1 MRAVRIVDS
10 RKVEVRDLPDPAA
23 EGDEVVVRVEA
34 SAICGSDLHSLY
46 EPPGEKPRVPGHE
59 TAGVV
64 VAVDR
69 PRRAKVGD
77 RVCLSPARFC
87 GVCDLCRAGYVLYC
101 RASEGTHGFSHDGG
115 HAELIR
121 VREPSL
127 LPLPDA
133 VSFEQACVLLDPIGT
148 PYHGLKRMGTNATHT
163 VGVFGLG
170 PMGLGAVLVAAALG
184 ARVVALDPIAYRRG
198 LALKLGA
205 AVALDP
211 NAGDPVAQVWE
222 ATGGYGLDRA
232 LECSGRPEPV
242 GHALD
247 LVRHL
252 GHVTLIGEQQVAT
265 VRPSDHFM
273 RKEITLSGGTCFPLG
288 EYAEIV
294 RWVERGLGPERIIT
308 HRFGL
313 ESAAEAYSLF
323 AAGQTGKVILTP
335 GS

>member
-1 MRAVRIVDS
+1 MRAVHIVDS
-10 RKVEVRDLPDPAA
+10 RKVEVRDLPDPAP

-34 SAICGSDLHSLY
+34 AAICGSDLHGLY

-77 RVCLSPARFC
+77 RVCMSPARFC

-101 RASEGTHGFSHDGG
+101 RASGGTHGFSHDGG

-121 VREPSL
+121 VPEASL

-133 VSFEQACVLLDPIGT
+133 VTFEQACVILDPIGT
-148 PYHGLKRMGTNATHT
+148 PYHGLKRMGVNATHT

-170 PMGLGAVLVAAALG
+170 PMGLGGVLVAAALG
-184 ARVVALDPIAYRRG
+184 ARVIALDPVAYRRE
-198 LALKLGA
+198 LALRLGA
-205 AVALDP
+205 AAALDP
-211 NAGDPVAQVWE
+211 MAGDPAEQVLE
-222 ATGGYGLDRA
+222 ATGGYGLDCA

-242 GHALD
+242 RQALD

-252 GHVTLIGEQQVAT
+252 GHVTLVGEQPQAT
-265 VRPSDHFM
+265 VRPSDHFL

-294 RWVERGLGPERIIT
+294 RWIERGLGPERLIT

-313 ESAAEAYSLF
+313 EEAAQAYALF
-323 AAGQTGKVILTP
+323 ASGDTGKVIFTP
-335 GS
+335 AA